1 VLVVYSDRHRRHAT
15 EPDIPDYGRTYPE
28 VPERVDYMKAAIEAR
43 GLGPT
48 VPPQDFGL
56 APVEAVH
63 VPGLLEH
70 LRTAYEASRADVEGS
85 APYIPHTFPVRARR
99 PNVAAM
105 PAAFGAWAF
114 DTGCPIVA
122 GTWDATLAATHSA
135 LTAADHV
142 RTHGGVAYALIR
154 PPGHHAGPDF
164 HGGFCYTNH
173 AAVAAR
179 YLQQLSGGRVA
190 LLDID
195 YHHGNGTQE
204 VFYNDP
210 EVFYCSLHADPR
222 YEYPFYWGFADETGD
237 GAGLGANLNVP
248 LPFGTDDSAY
258 LTALDG
264 ALRAIRDFAPK
275 YLVLSAGFDLMAGD
289 PVPRSGGFRITLD
302 GLRRITAAI
311 AGLGLPT
318 AIVQEGGYNLNRLGE
333 YAVTMLREFSD
344 G

>member
-1 VLVVYSDRHRRHAT
+1 MLIVYSDRHRLHAT
-15 EPDIPDYGRTYPE
+15 AQEIPEYGRAYPE
-28 VPERVDYMKAAIEAR
+28 VPDRVEAIRTAVLAAGF
-43 GLGPT
+43 GLF
-48 VPPQDFGL
+48 VPPWEFGL

-70 LRTAYEASRADVEGS
+70 LRTAYAASRDGS
-85 APYIPHTFPVRARR
+85 GGDPYIVHTFPIKARR
-99 PNVAAM
+99 PNATGV
-105 PAAFGAWAF
+105 PGTFGAWAF

-122 GTWDATLAATHSA
+122 GTWEATLAATNCA
-135 LTAADHV
+135 LTAADHI
-142 RTHGGVAYALIR
+142 RNHAGAAYALVR

-179 YLQQLSGGRVA
+179 YLQRGENCRIA

-204 VFYNDP
+204 VFYSDP
-210 EVFYCSLHADPR
+210 DVFYCSLHADPR
-222 YEYPFYWGFADETGD
+222 VDYPFYWGFADETGD
-237 GAGLGANLNVP
+237 GPGRGANLNIP
-248 LPFGTDDSAY
+248 LPFGTDDAGY
-258 LTALDG
+258 QAALDG
-264 ALRAIRDFAPK
+264 VLRAIRDFGPK

-302 GLRRITAAI
+302 GLRRIAGAI

-318 AIVQEGGYNLNRLGE
+318 VIVQEGGYNLQSLGR
-333 YAVTMLREFSD
+333 YAVTLLREFE
-344 G
+344 